1 MGRERKNGKGI
12 RNYGVQVIMG
22 NTCCCGG
29 VAVSLQGF
37 LAKDSIVCGREFG
50 V

>member
-29 VAVSLQGF
+29 VAVSRIFSEGF
-37 LAKDSIVCGREFG
+37 NSLWT
-50 V
+50 